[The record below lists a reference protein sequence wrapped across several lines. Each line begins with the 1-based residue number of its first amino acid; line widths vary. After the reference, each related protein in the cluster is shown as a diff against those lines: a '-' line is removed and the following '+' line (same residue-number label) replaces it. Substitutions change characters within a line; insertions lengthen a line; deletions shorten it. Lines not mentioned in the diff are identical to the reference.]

1 MDSEGVE
8 SVALLPCPFTDAL
21 LEKLIAAVLAH
32 CEVGVDGGE
41 VREIRMNKRAVKADM
56 VETLTAFSPQDKRIA
71 VLEEALREILAKE
84 SGAGYDP
91 IQALGEIEHIAR
103 AALNGGSNSQE

>member
-1 MDSEGVE
+1 MTTKAEPGVE
-8 SVALLPCPFTDAL
+8 AVALLPCPFCETVMHDHG
-21 LEKLIAAVLAH
+21 H
-32 CEVGVDGGE
+32 CFSHPWPASGDCV
-41 VREIRMNKRAVKADM
+41 IRHYSFDKQKAKAWNTRAS
-56 VETLTAFSPQDKRIA
+56 LPQDKRIP

-103 AALNGGSNSQE
+103 AALSRTAEPE